1 MGLFWYFFVPK
12 AIFFK
17 TFLIF
22 ALIEDQ
28 NNNEYV
34 FHSIF
39 IIQGILIYI
48 YAFDHN
54 PPHIHVRSGT
64 DNFSIT
70 IQDRVIEGKA
80 RSKRVAIINEFINE
94 HEADLME
101 LWDKAQRGEK
111 ITKIR

>member
-1 MGLFWYFFVPK
+1 MG
-12 AIFFK
+12 
-17 TFLIF
+17 
-22 ALIEDQ
+22 
-28 NNNEYV
+28 
-34 FHSIF
+34 SIF

-80 RSKRVAIINEFINE
+80 RSKSVKIIRS
-94 HEADLME
+94 ALP
-101 LWDKAQRGEK
+101 LALARTTSSTSTRQS
-111 ITKIR
+111 